1 MGGLQR
7 CLTYSEIASE
17 IHRISD
23 RANGWVSTI
32 IIPHGISKLDISSAA
47 MGASSYTPIGATK
60 QPHEYPRW
68 GSSSSVY
75 RLDPDLFN
83 ENSWPDLQRMLIK
96 VGCVSGFRVVLRQ
109 CRTGKSTFWKK
120 TYELRCSHG
129 IIMTN
134 NWSLLFV
141 DDNLGP
147 INVPKE
153 RLKRVKSIGAA
164 RGNYHL
170 LC

>member
-1 MGGLQR
+1 MGGKKRGGESYQPDPLYTDSI
-7 CLTYSEIASE
+7 LTFLI
-17 IHRISD
+17 D
-23 RANGWVSTI
+23 
-32 IIPHGISKLDISSAA
+32 
-47 MGASSYTPIGATK
+47 
-60 QPHEYPRW
+60 
-68 GSSSSVY
+68 
-75 RLDPDLFN
+75 
-83 ENSWPDLQRMLIK
+83 ENSWPDLQQMLTK
-96 VGCVSGFRVVLRQ
+96 VGCGSGCRVVIRQ
-109 CRTGKSTFWKK
+109 CRTGKSTFRKK

-134 NWSLLFV
+134 KGSLLFI

-153 RLKRVKSIGAA
+153 RLKCVKSIGAA